1 PFILSTCSDTF
12 VAKAH
17 RLVNTTGCTMVASPE
32 NNFAV
37 ESCVS
42 RIETPRKDEILEKGR
57 TESAEVP
64 EPRDEAETF
73 YPEGG
78 LEAWLVVSGSFCGML
93 SCYGYMN
100 SISTYQAYLS
110 IHQLHDYSDSS
121 TGWIFSIY
129 ISLTFLCS
137 IFVGPIFDAHGSRV
151 LVLVGSALMM
161 LSIMLMGVCTE
172 YYQFL
177 IIFGILGGVGTSLV
191 VTPATTAIGHFF
203 MTTRGYATGIACTG
217 GSVGGIIFPLM
228 LEALFP
234 KGWGWATRIQGFV
247 FLILLTLANLL
258 IRVRLKPTANAKLFP
273 LPDPRI
279 FKQVDFLIIT
289 VGAFFL
295 EWGLFVPVTYL
306 TSYCINSGAFS
317 PTFAYQVIAIYN
329 STSTVGRWLSGWLA
343 DKFGAY
349 NVMIIMVFF
358 CSSLSLGLWL
368 PAAVLSNGN
377 ALTTDNSGRG
387 QSVYNLTIAYTVL
400 MGIASGSNISL
411 APVCVSKLCDTR
423 QYGEYYGMCYAVVG
437 FGTLVSVPIA
447 GAIIGSNR
455 LYWAGALFC
464 GLCYTIALIS
474 FIYIRVAK
482 VGNSL
487 ITKY

>member
-1 PFILSTCSDTF
+1 
-12 VAKAH
+12 
-17 RLVNTTGCTMVASPE
+17 MVSQTE
-32 NNFAV
+32 NNFAA
-37 ESCVS
+37 ELCVL
-42 RIETPRKDEILEKGR
+42 RIEPPREDETFEKGR
-57 TESAEVP
+57 TGSAEVS
-64 EPRDEAETF
+64 EPSNEEELS

-78 LEAWLVVSGSFCGML
+78 LEAWLVVFGSFCGML
-93 SCYGYMN
+93 CCYGYMN

-110 IHQLHDYSDSS
+110 THQLRDYSGSS

-137 IFVGPIFDAHGSRV
+137 IFVGPIFDAQGSRV

-177 IIFGILGGVGTSLV
+177 ITFGILGGVGTSLV

-217 GSVGGIIFPLM
+217 GSVGGVVFPLM

-258 IRVRLKPTANAKLFP
+258 IRVRLKPTVNAKLFP
-273 LPDPRI
+273 LPNPRI
-279 FKQVDFLIIT
+279 FKQVDFLIVT
-289 VGAFFL
+289 VAAFFL

-306 TSYCINSGAFS
+306 TSYCVNSGAFS

-349 NVMIIMVFF
+349 NVMIVMAFF

-368 PAAVLSNGN
+368 PAAAFANGN
-377 ALTTDNSGRG
+377 DSITENSGLAG
-387 QSVYNLTIAYTVL
+387 SIYSLTIAYAVL

-447 GAIIGSNR
+447 GAIIGSDR

-464 GLCYTIALIS
+464 GLCYTIALLGYIT
-474 FIYIRVAK
+474 IRVAK
-482 VGNSL
+482 VGSNVA
-487 ITKY
+487 TKY